1 MLINYVDSLQVST
14 NLNFRCI
21 GVISASYFF
30 CPKTLKKHFHGTVN
44 CKLNCSQIISRKES
58 EIFEAYINIGYFSS
72 GYLFYNL

>member
-1 MLINYVDSLQVST
+1 MALIELVCQSRHVLMYKNCLTNRS

-44 CKLNCSQIISRKES
+44 CKL
-58 EIFEAYINIGYFSS
+58 
-72 GYLFYNL
+72 